1 MTKDQPIMAK
11 NHEKMRYD
19 NVRLEAAD
27 NGYVLSFTEY
37 TPAAKNSESIWNSK
51 MEVFTDDNVS
61 KALARLKK
69 LYAYNKSLKQ

>member
-1 MTKDQPIMAK
+1 MNGEQLIMAK

-37 TPAAKNSESIWNSK
+37 TPAAKNSESIYNSE
-51 MEVFTDDNVS
+51 MEVFTDDQVD
-61 KALARLKK
+61 KALARLKE
-69 LYAYNKSLKQ
+69 LYAYNKSLK